1 MINTLLI
8 DTECA
13 ALETL
18 THQLATYCPQVDVS
32 GVAQSRE
39 EAGRLLHNL
48 HPELVFIDQNMIAN
62 SSQPVFDPA
71 NAAFETI
78 LLYDE
83 GALHGD
89 IFAFPA
95 SACLSK
101 PVGIQ
106 HLVAVVH
113 QAEHW
118 LLWKREM
125 QQSRQ
130 LLEQLSCQC
139 APNQLIGIPTLEG
152 LEFVPAREIIRCEGM
167 QRLTK
172 VFTAENKAIISAYNI
187 GEFGKR
193 LEPYGFFSPHKS
205 HLVNLQYLKNYR
217 TDGTLVMCDGS
228 MVPVARRR
236 KDQFLERVRHL

>member
-1 MINTLLI
+1 MINTLII
-8 DTECA
+8 DADCGT
-13 ALETL
+13 LETL
-18 THQLATYCPQVDVS
+18 AQHLATYCPQVDVN
-32 GVAQSRE
+32 GAAQTHK
-39 EAGRLLHNL
+39 EAGRLLHDL
-48 HPELVFIDQNMIAN
+48 QPELVFIDLNMVAN
-62 SSQPVFDPA
+62 SGHPVFDPA

-78 LLYDE
+78 LLHDDWE
-83 GALHGD
+83 LNSD
-89 IFAFPA
+89 TFAFPA
-95 SACLSK
+95 SACLNK
-101 PVGIQ
+101 PVTIRDLI
-106 HLVAVVH
+106 LVVR

-187 GEFGKR
+187 GEFGKI